1 MRCPLAIL
9 IALGVLLG
17 PAGAQTPTE
26 SVWEASSGLL
36 PTQVCPAWTLTDTS
50 ASDPVL
56 APSGLTIS
64 DATDEDLFY
73 VQTDALDVVP
83 VPDPIVVEARMRFI
97 SGTSSGNDRAPANVV
112 VTTAANTGTLLGIG
126 PDEIFLTGVGDVR
139 SQTANVD
146 TDGAPHTYRI
156 EVTAAGAVTVF
167 YDGTATLAGTIS
179 MSADAFGP
187 VRRIIWGEG
196 SHIASG
202 AHVWESVA
210 HNLATCPTGTTSTTT
225 TLASATTSTTLPPSE
240 CGDDAA
246 PGTVTAVRCRLGILA
261 QEIAAA
267 NGLGQ
272 FRAKLQSTLTQA
284 SGRVD
289 QAASA
294 CATGD
299 GKTAGRRMKQTAKLL
314 QKMTHRL
321 SGLSARKKL
330 DARMRSDLIQVIESI
345 RSDVSSLRKKPCG
358 AS

>member
-1 MRCPLAIL
+1 MRCPLAVL

-64 DATDEDLFY
+64 DATGEDLFY

-83 VPDPIVVEARMRFI
+83 VPDPIVVEARMRFV
-97 SGTSSGNDRAPANVV
+97 SGTSSGSNRAPANVV

-126 PDEIFLTGVGDVR
+126 SDEIFLTGVGDVR

-146 TDGAPHTYRI
+146 TEGGSHTYRI

-179 MSADAFGP
+179 MSVDAFGP

-225 TLASATTSTTLPPSE
+225 TLASATTSTTVPPSE

-246 PGTVTAVRCRLGILA
+246 PGTVRTLRCRLRILA
-261 QEIAAA
+261 DQIAAA

-272 FRAKLQSTLTQA
+272 FRAKIQSTLTQA
-284 SGRVD
+284 SARVD
-289 QAASA
+289 QAVSA

-299 GKTAGRRMKQTAKLL
+299 DKTASRRMKQTGKFL

-321 SGLSARKKL
+321 SGLTARKKL

-345 RSDVSSLRKKPCG
+345 RSDVSGLRKKPCG
-358 AS
+358 A